1 LTVYLNDG
9 DERSIL
15 DISGSARVDAAVGL
29 ISLPDSSIDMRNGD
43 WRDLR
48 GERQGRCTTLPRR
61 EGYAWVRALL
71 GRELSTTAMPGAS
84 GGELAGSE
92 PVESRP

>member
-1 LTVYLNDG
+1 M
-9 DERSIL
+9 L

-29 ISLPDSSIDMRNGD
+29 ISLPDSSIDMRNGE

-48 GERQGRCTTLPRR
+48 GESQGRCTTLPRR

-71 GRELSTTAMPGAS
+71 GRELPTTATPTVS
-84 GGELAGSE
+84 GGDAASEPAGS
-92 PVESRP
+92 PR